1 VRRHN
6 SQTPENVDRS
16 DPVSVRG
23 IAGATGLTGLSD
35 RTISEL
41 ISTDSL
47 PHRRCGRALLFLP
60 DELRAWM
67 DQGCPT
73 DPGAADRVRAA
84 MRKGARHEA

>member
-1 VRRHN
+1 MCRHN

-16 DPVSVRG
+16 DPVPVRG
-23 IAGATGLTGLSD
+23 IAAAAVLTGLSE
-35 RTISEL
+35 RTTARL
-41 ISTDSL
+41 ISTQSL

-84 MRKGARHEA
+84 MRKGGAP